1 MCFNCCITRKSI
13 LIYLIVMTSLAFIF
27 GIVTISRFGSKTDIY
42 KYVMARLEFLESI
55 ENCESTDSLT
65 FNYGI
70 IKLASRYNIRKIDID
85 SFSEINNY
93 TCSDLEED
101 DFVWIKRLKGFENGL
116 GVVLFV
122 FSILFLA
129 VEILFLILI
138 RGIKD
143 SQLLPTKMFNVF
155 NIIKLIVY
163 ILAIIF
169 IFLSLIYGGFLS
181 YIISQYT
188 YYLYLDTCAIGII
201 IGQFYGFFC
210 FWVYIVLSCGFGKER
225 NLFISVG
232 CESNPG
238 AIALYD
244 VNGNPIVKPVI
255 IVPSI
260 VGINPIMVKIPNNMP
275 YQNVT
280 PYYPEQQD
288 YAKNQ
293 QQVPIQQ
300 QTQDNL
306 IKSNSE
312 RIINNNV
319 NDQ

>member
-1 MCFNCCITRKSI
+1 
-13 LIYLIVMTSLAFIF
+13 MTSLAFIF

-42 KYVMARLEFLESI
+42 KYVMARSEFLEKI
-55 ENCESTDSLT
+55 ENCEFTDSLT

-143 SQLLPTKMFNVF
+143 SQLLPTKMFNAF

-260 VGINPIMVKIPNNMP
+260 VGINPIMVNIPNNMP

-288 YAKNQ
+288 YEKNQ

-312 RIINNNV
+312 RKINNNV
-319 NDQ
+319 NNQ

>member
-42 KYVMARLEFLESI
+42 KYVMARAEFLEKI
-55 ENCESTDSLT
+55 ENCEFTDSLT

-143 SQLLPTKMFNVF
+143 SQLLPTKMFNAF

-188 YYLYLDTCAIGII
+188 YSLYLDTCAIGII

-244 VNGNPIVKPVI
+244 VNGNPVVKPVI

-260 VGINPIMVKIPNNMP
+260 VGINPIMVTLPKNIP

-280 PYYPEQQD
+280 SYYPAQQD

-312 RIINNNV
+312 RKINNNV
-319 NDQ
+319 NNQ